1 MTFQGSNFFFLV
13 SSPLQWSSGSNIR
26 IFNLPEEEWGVLS
39 QAINNLKSSPEVQL
53 CSFRD
58 IIQKI
63 FIFDLEFIWIQFST
77 LSFTRFL
84 PSPCL
89 PREVRELSNTSLI
102 LSWDRWL
109 LFVQGMDT
117 FFRHLLQ
124 SNYQTACAE
133 WGCNELASIKLFKH
147 AQTGQDKLW

>member
-1 MTFQGSNFFFLV
+1 M

-26 IFNLPEEEWGVLS
+26 NFNLPQEEWGVLS
-39 QAINNLKSSPEVQL
+39 QATSNRKSSPEGQL
-53 CSFRD
+53 WPFRD

-63 FIFDLEFIWIQFST
+63 FVFGLGFIWVQFST
-77 LSFTRFL
+77 LSCTKFL

-89 PREVRELSNTSLI
+89 PSEVRELSNGSLI
-102 LSWDRWL
+102 LNWDRWL

-124 SNYQTACAE
+124 SNYHTAYAE
-133 WGCNELASIKLFKH
+133 WVCNELASIKLFKQT
-147 AQTGQDKLW
+147 QTGQDKLW